1 MELVKRNPEVKTRAT
16 TPPVMVINRQ
26 IKNLPQDTIQP
37 NLENNL
43 QYVDT
48 DIYQIKLKEV

>member
-16 TPPVMVINRQ
+16 TPPVMAINRQ

-43 QYVDT
+43 QFVDS

>member
-1 MELVKRNPEVKTRAT
+1 
-16 TPPVMVINRQ
+16 MVINRQ